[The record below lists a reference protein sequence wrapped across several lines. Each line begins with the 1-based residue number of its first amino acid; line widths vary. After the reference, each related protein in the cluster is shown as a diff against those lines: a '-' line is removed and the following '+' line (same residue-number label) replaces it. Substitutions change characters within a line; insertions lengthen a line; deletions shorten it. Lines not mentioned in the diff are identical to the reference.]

1 MCNFVLL
8 KLLIVS
14 SMNKS
19 VKASNGTIKGLF
31 KTYVVDAL
39 SYMAMGLFASLIIGL
54 IIKQIA
60 LIPGL
65 DFLAPIATIAQL
77 DLVVG
82 GAIGLAIA
90 LGLKRDPLVTISA
103 VAVGALGYS
112 LGGEIVT
119 QNIIDQGCPLCAGGI
134 SYFEYH
140 GQNIIGDV
148 GGNPIGAYIATI
160 VAIEVGSL
168 VSKRTPVDIILTP
181 LVTIIVGG
189 LVAQY
194 ICVPIGE
201 WVMSLGELINR
212 ATELN
217 PFAMGIVVAVSVGC
231 ILTLPISS
239 AALCISIGIGGIA
252 AGAATA
258 GCCAQMVGF
267 AVISFKE
274 NGWGGLISQGLGTSM
289 LQIGNIAR
297 KPIVWLAPTL
307 ASAILGPIS
316 TCILKMENSAAGA
329 GMGTSGLVGPIG
341 CWDTMA
347 SSTDHTLLIAEIVG
361 LYFIAPAILSLLIH
375 FVMRRIGW
383 VKDGDLKLQR

>member
-1 MCNFVLL
+1 MTKKNQTTNAE
-8 KLLIVS
+8 S
-14 SMNKS
+14 
-19 VKASNGTIKGLF
+19 GGIKGWF

-60 LIPGL
+60 LIPGF

-119 QNIIDQGCPLCAGGI
+119 QNIINQGCPLCAGGI

-194 ICVPIGE
+194 ICVPIGD

-217 PFAMGIVVAVSVGC
+217 PFAMGIIVAVSVGC

-239 AALCISIGIGGIA
+239 AALCISIGISGIA

-316 TCILKMENSAAGA
+316 TCIFKMENSAAGA

-341 CWDTMA
+341 CWDTM
-347 SSTDHTLLIAEIVG
+347 SSTTDHALLIAEIVG
-361 LYFIAPAILSLLIH
+361 MYFIAPALLSLLIH
-375 FVMRRIGW
+375 WGMKRLGW

>member
-1 MCNFVLL
+1 MAKKSNN
-8 KLLIVS
+8 KNAES
-14 SMNKS
+14 SGIKS
-19 VKASNGTIKGLF
+19 WF

-77 DLVVG
+77 NLVVG

-103 VAVGALGYS
+103 VAVGALGYT
-112 LGGEIVT
+112 LGGPV
-119 QNIIDQGCPLCAGGI
+119 
-134 SYFEYH
+134 
-140 GQNIIGDV
+140 GDV
-148 GGNPIGAYIATI
+148 VGNPIGAYLATVGINPNGAYLATVAGNPIGAYLATI
-160 VAIEVGSL
+160 VAIEIGSL

-181 LVTIIVGG
+181 LVTIIIGG

-217 PFAMGIVVAVSVGC
+217 PFAMGVIVAVSVGC

-239 AALCISIGIGGIA
+239 AALCISIGISGLA

-316 TCILKMENSAAGA
+316 TCILHMKNNAAGA

-341 CWDTMA
+341 CWDTM
-347 SSTDHTLLIAEIVG
+347 SVTTDHALLIAELVG
-361 LYFIAPAILSLLIH
+361 MYFVAPALLSLLIH
-375 FVMRRIGW
+375 FVMRRLGW